1 MMNALGNFWL
11 CAGDNMMVNFFEIGE
26 IAFLV
31 GEMKETLIIYNQ
43 VVTEDTYGQFVSN
56 MYDA

>member
-1 MMNALGNFWL
+1 MNALGNCWL
-11 CAGDNMMVNFFEIGE
+11 CAGDNVMVNFFEIGE

-43 VVTEDTYGQFVSN
+43 IVNEETYGQFVSN